1 MRTIFSV
8 LLGLSAALGLA
19 RAAQADGLTYA
30 SGPLNARV
38 YLEGSVQGGDSG
50 SKLTPHADRPNAL
63 RGLARLTAD
72 WTTNDGRLFGVN
84 IEVSSERRQTEALN
98 TGEIY
103 AYLASDFGRLEIGR
117 QDGAADQ
124 LALRAPVIALGQIR
138 GDFSRYAGSPALLS
152 AFDTEDAP
160 KIIYLSPP
168 VAGLR
173 VGASWAPRD
182 EHSADAFGPRTLQ
195 RNGYELGAQY
205 ERPVGGWV
213 VGLSGGYVH
222 ADSEVTTGRADIRS
236 WSVGAQARKGPLRI
250 GGGYVDRGDS
260 NLTIRGFNQREWSGG
275 VAWVQDRWGVGA
287 SASTSTA
294 STFHNTLAGAGG
306 YYSITDWV
314 TLRADVVYVDQRFG
328 SATAERAVVG
338 VAELAVHY

>member
-1 MRTIFSV
+1 MKSLIPV
-8 LLGLSAALGLA
+8 LLGLAAALGLA
-19 RAAQADGLTYA
+19 GVVQADGLTYS
-30 SGPLNARV
+30 SGPLNARL
-38 YLEGSVQGGDSG
+38 YLEGSAQTGDSG
-50 SKLTPHADRPNAL
+50 GSLAPHADKPNVL
-63 RGLARLTAD
+63 QGLARLTAD
-72 WTTNDGRLFGVN
+72 WTTNDGRLLGVN

-124 LALRAPVIALGQIR
+124 LALRAPVIALGQVR
-138 GDFSRYAGSPALLS
+138 GDFSRHAGSPALLS

-182 EHSADAFGPRTLQ
+182 EHAADAFGPRTLQ
-195 RNGYELGAQY
+195 RNGWELGAQY

-213 VGLSGGYVH
+213 VGFSGGYVH
-222 ADSEVTTGRADIRS
+222 ADSDVATGRADIRS

-287 SASTSTA
+287 SASRSTA
-294 STFHNTLAGAGG
+294 STFRNALIGVGG
-306 YYSITDWV
+306 YYAVTSWA

-328 SATAERAVVG
+328 TATTERGAVG